1 MTDDRF
7 RLSPN
12 AGPHDEWS
20 DMNKDLGVA
29 VGVFAACVFILA
41 VAFNEPDTKPI
52 EDGGESIAIN
62 TSIPDAETMND
73 EVPGVNDDFH
83 FDDEGTGGTDSI
95 VLDDDSEIDTTD
107 ATMLD
112 LDAQLDGTGGE
123 AADTSS
129 DTDAIV
135 VDTSSDDSSNGEFDF
150 NVPDIDTSSDD
161 DMGEIIVVSEN
172 TSTPT
177 DTSVSSASTTST
189 STRPRNSGEDQLHTV
204 ARGEVLGT
212 ISQQYYGS
220 TRYWKLIQDTN
231 NVYPEELQVG
241 QRIIIPALPADERAV
256 ARSTG
261 ARVNNIELEAGQ
273 RTYTIKRGDNY
284 YLIAQRELGDATR
297 FKEIEHLNG
306 IDPYE
311 LDVGDVIVLPE
322 ARNVRRSSNP
332 EPRVISGADTHVVAS
347 GETLGDISKIHY
359 GTTTR
364 WREIAAANGNLDPT
378 RLKVGQKLQIPPD
391 TRSGSGSARSS
402 TNSGATRVSSSSSSS
417 SRDYTIKRGDTL
429 GEIAQRELGTATRW
443 REIQTMNPGINPMRL
458 VVGKTIKLPG
468 SASGAS
474 RVTEPASSN
483 SITIDFNE

>member
-12 AGPHDEWS
+12 AVPQDEWS
-20 DMNKDLGVA
+20 DMNRDLGVA

-52 EDGGESIAIN
+52 EDGGESIAITN
-62 TSIPDAETMND
+62 NIPDAGTMND
-73 EVPGVNDDFH
+73 EVPGVNDDFN
-83 FDDEGTGGTDSI
+83 FSDESGTGTGGI
-95 VLDDDSEIDTTD
+95 VIDDD
-107 ATMLD
+107 
-112 LDAQLDGTGGE
+112 TGVDNT
-123 AADTSS
+123 DTSMPGLNEHLDVPDDRTTET
-129 DTDAIV
+129 DTGTDTGTIV
-135 VDTSSDDSSNGEFDF
+135 VDTDSNESGTSEFDF
-150 NVPDIDTSSDD
+150 NVPDDTSEDENL
-161 DMGEIIVVSEN
+161 GEIIVVNETITNPNDS
-172 TSTPT
+172 SSS
-177 DTSVSSASTTST
+177 SVDSSSV
-189 STRPRNSGEDQLHTV
+189 RPLGTGEDQLHTV

-220 TRYWKLIQDTN
+220 TRYWKLIQDAN

-241 QRIIIPALPADERAV
+241 QRIIIPALPEDERTV

-261 ARVNNIELEAGQ
+261 ARVANIELEAGQ
-273 RTYTIKRGDNY
+273 KTYTVKRGDNY

-297 FKEIEHLNG
+297 FKEIENLNG

-332 EPRVISGADTHVVAS
+332 TPRAISGADTHVVAS

-391 TRSGSGSARSS
+391 SRSG
-402 TNSGATRVSSSSSSS
+402 SSSSSSS
-417 SRDYTIKRGDTL
+417 SSSGATRVHSSSAGTREYTIKRGDTL

-443 REIQTMNPGINPMRL
+443 REIQTMNPGLNPMRL
-458 VVGKTIKLPG
+458 VVGKKIQLPA
-468 SASGAS
+468 SSGAAA
-474 RVTEPASSN
+474 RVTESASSN